1 MSIVDLQ
8 TKASAAKK
16 AYKANKTD
24 KTLKKAYKAIK
35 DQLEAAEKEAEEKK
49 KAEEE
54 AKKAEEEAKKNNKRK
69 AESSDDDDSDSDSD
83 SDDAPAAKKVKIDV
97 EALKATAEAAKKAY
111 KANKTDKS
119 LKVAYK
125 AAKQAAEEAEAANGA
140 TAAVEEPKE
149 EKMEEEPKEDLLAS
163 LKKKAPAAAAHSDKA
178 PAAKLFVGN
187 LSWDIDDDGIK
198 EFFKECGEPTDIH
211 WLKDRESQ
219 RFKGC
224 GFIEFASVELAKL
237 GYAKNGEELM
247 GRPIKIDYATPRPNA
262 GGAGG
267 KKAGGKFQNKPVG
280 EMPDGCTTAFAGNLS
295 FDIDED
301 GMHEFAKECGDI
313 KGIRWL
319 TDRDSGDFKGC
330 GFIEFFNSE
339 SVKKFVA
346 KNGSD
351 LLGRAIRLDYSA
363 PRPPRD

>member
-24 KTLKKAYKAIK
+24 KSLKKAYKAIK
-35 DQLEAAEKEAEEKK
+35 EQLEAAEKEAEEKK
-49 KAEEE
+49 KAEE
-54 AKKAEEEAKKNNKRK
+54 AKKKAEEEAKKNKKRK
-69 AESSDDDDSDSDSD
+69 AESSDDDDSDSDSDSD

-97 EALKATAEAAKKAY
+97 EALKAAAEAAKKAY
-111 KANKTDKS
+111 KANKADKS

-125 AAKQAAEEAEAANGA
+125 AAKLAVEEAEAANGA
-140 TAAVEEPKE
+140 AAAPKEDEPKE
-149 EKMEEEPKEDLLAS
+149 EKMEEEPKEDVLAG
-163 LKKKAPAAAAHSDKA
+163 LKKKAPPAHTDKA
-178 PAAKLFVGN
+178 PAAKLFIGN

-211 WLKDRESQ
+211 WLKDRDSD

-224 GFIEFASVELAKL
+224 GFIEFASIELAKL
-237 GYAKNGEELM
+237 GYAKNGEDLM
-247 GRPIKIDYATPRPNA
+247 GRPIKIDYATPRP

-267 KKAGGKFQNKPVG
+267 KKAGGRFKPVG
-280 EMPDGCTTAFAGNLS
+280 EMPEGCTTAFAGNLS
-295 FDIDED
+295 FEIDD
-301 GMHEFAKECGDI
+301 ANIHEFAKGCGEV
-313 KGIRWL
+313 KSIRWL
-319 TDRDSGDFKGC
+319 TDRETGDFKGC
-330 GFIEFFNSE
+330 GFIEFYDSE

-351 LLGRAIRLDYSA
+351 LLGRAVRLDYSA